1 MTRDEHRAQ
10 CIEAMARTMCCQ
22 YYISL
27 QGVIRFGTTE
37 VLAAGVNRDVEEH
50 WREWHD
56 KATEVLDS
64 LHGIAFVDPIEATEE
79 MIAAGVHAAHPE
91 NCREV
96 YAAIAAR
103 GDLTNQPEEKP

>member
-1 MTRDEHRAQ
+1 MTRDDHRAQ

-22 YYISL
+22 YYVSL

-37 VLAAGVNRDVEEH
+37 VLAAGVKRDVEEH

-64 LHGIAFVDPIEATEE
+64 LHGIAV
-79 MIAAGVHAAHPE
+79 
-91 NCREV
+91 V
-96 YAAIAAR
+96 YARDDDCYIYCHGGRMLIGDA
-103 GDLTNQPEEKP
+103 DLTNPPEEKP